1 MLGAHESWTCDSC
14 PICIYTWRTY
24 VCLCVHTLCVASVDF
39 AFPWDWLR
47 SCGQPQSK
55 VSSQMLGDCIRTL
68 DAQIFSLISL
78 VFCCFWLCGWRGTL
92 RSVLDS
98 AFQLQAKGERL
109 KRPALARTTFPPLSL
124 TPPSNAFWRCW
135 PWFLPREML
144 PWLVLRWLH
153 SIGGAEQLLRAAGSS
168 CSRSGRVALE
178 GRNNLW
184 ERLGAVAGA
193 VARGRRSRV

>member
-1 MLGAHESWTCDSC
+1 MRIAEKSVLGAHESWTCDSC

-78 VFCCFWLCGWRGTL
+78 MFCCFWLCGWRGTL

-124 TPPSNAFWRCW
+124 TPPLQ
-135 PWFLPREML
+135 WFLEML
-144 PWLVLRWLH
+144 ALVLASGDAAVARASVVAQHWRGGTTFASSWEQLQPQWSC
-153 SIGGAEQLLRAAGSS
+153 SIGGAE
-168 CSRSGRVALE
+168 
-178 GRNNLW
+178 
-184 ERLGAVAGA
+184 
-193 VARGRRSRV
+193 